1 DTFAA
6 LNKCVCMRTKF
17 KINGSLLV
25 AALWLLTGFVLNL
38 VSPQNLLFTL
48 ILGLGIVYSVYILS
62 KQNNLK

>member
-1 DTFAA
+1 
-6 LNKCVCMRTKF
+6 MRSKF